1 MCKYYYD
8 IYVWKT
14 LLLVVFLMTSLSVF
28 SQAGRRYAN
37 RAAQD
42 TIVDFKDRWSFRT
55 NAVDW
60 LLTVPNV
67 AVEFDVS
74 NSVYN
79 KWTLGLEGKWNWQT
93 AHNYLPYNVLNLWDV
108 RVEAR
113 KYWRTEY
120 RANVGKMTLK
130 DRLFSKQR
138 KRPRY
143 WRAYYWGVYAHAG
156 GYSFKFGNEGV
167 QGDMYGVG
175 VSGGYSIPLY
185 SYRKNAIDIEFGGSI
200 GLVATKNS
208 KFRLDRENNAYV
220 PSGASKGMHI
230 VPFPVISD
238 LRVSFV
244 YRFTSIKDKYKRVN
258 YAKIQAREQR
268 KMEKR
273 RLKDSIRTAEIIADS
288 LEHVRKAFVKDSIRQ
303 ARIVADSLEQVRKAF
318 VKDSVKR
325 AKIIADSLE
334 LMRVNTEKEEE
345 KPVEL
350 PEISADS
357 LGHETDTL
365 HTDSASEIPLMMT
378 KVKPSGVTG
387 EEEEDGSPDE
397 TSTEEVITGIIK
409 KEEGL

>member
-1 MCKYYYD
+1 
-8 IYVWKT
+8 
-14 LLLVVFLMTSLSVF
+14 
-28 SQAGRRYAN
+28 
-37 RAAQD
+37 
-42 TIVDFKDRWSFRT
+42 
-55 NAVDW
+55 
-60 LLTVPNV
+60 
-67 AVEFDVS
+67 
-74 NSVYN
+74 
-79 KWTLGLEGKWNWQT
+79 
-93 AHNYLPYNVLNLWDV
+93 
-108 RVEAR
+108 
-113 KYWRTEY
+113 
-120 RANVGKMTLK
+120 
-130 DRLFSKQR
+130 
-138 KRPRY
+138 
-143 WRAYYWGVYAHAG
+143 
-156 GYSFKFGNEGV
+156 
-167 QGDMYGVG
+167 
-175 VSGGYSIPLY
+175 
-185 SYRKNAIDIEFGGSI
+185 
-200 GLVATKNS
+200 
-208 KFRLDRENNAYV
+208 
-220 PSGASKGMHI
+220 MHI

-258 YAKIQAREQR
+258 YVKIQAREQR

-365 HTDSASEIPLMMT
+365 HTDSSSEIPLMIT